1 MRVIVIGAGLAGL
14 SVAWFLRERGAQVT
28 VLERNA
34 GPGLECSF
42 ANAALQHASMA
53 EPWNSPGVLALLLR
67 NVGRSDS
74 HMLIRLSALPD
85 LLGWGTRFIRESRAD
100 RYFANTGKNVLLA
113 RYSADLME
121 SLRDGAKLEYG
132 AYNRGSLQVFRNDRI
147 AASTL
152 AWVRRLAAFGLQ
164 HRTLTVAQLVAE
176 EPALGAVAADLV
188 GGIHMPHDSG
198 GDAYRYC
205 CTLAAQLQLHD
216 VQLHYGVRCQPLS
229 VSAGALAQVCDS
241 SGRLWQG
248 DAIVLAAGIYS
259 TALAQG
265 AGLALPVRP
274 VKGYSITAPRMHGA
288 LAPRMPVIDPVLH
301 MAAVPLEAGGL
312 RVAGTAEFTGY
323 NCDIDPKRV
332 AYIFALLEQ
341 LYPDYAR
348 ALGSAHIAPWAG
360 LRPMS
365 PDGVPLLGPTPIRNL
380 FLNTGQGHLGWT
392 LAAGSACLVADQVMG
407 RNTDMDPA
415 PYLLARF
422 SGRR

>member
-205 CTLAAQLQLHD
+205 CTLAAQLQLH
-216 VQLHYGVRCQPLS
+216 YGVRCQPLS